1 MSGGLNTDQKYGM
14 CSILGFT
21 IQIPVAF
28 ARAVLGIKI
37 KRDFEIKVETI
48 KGLQKKYDII
58 DWIEQVEILIFIAPL
73 HEKNIYSKE

>member
-14 CSILGFT
+14 CIILGFT

-37 KRDFEIKVETI
+37 KRDFEIEVETI
-48 KGLQKKYDII
+48 KGL
-58 DWIEQVEILIFIAPL
+58 
-73 HEKNIYSKE
+73 EKNMI